1 MFISNLLKGLGE
13 IRRGKN
19 KSLLQRLYLS
29 LKTIKEHNCYKEEY
43 AEYSWRKAVNLH
55 WGGKPFEMRYKC

>member
-1 MFISNLLKGLGE
+1 
-13 IRRGKN
+13 
-19 KSLLQRLYLS
+19 